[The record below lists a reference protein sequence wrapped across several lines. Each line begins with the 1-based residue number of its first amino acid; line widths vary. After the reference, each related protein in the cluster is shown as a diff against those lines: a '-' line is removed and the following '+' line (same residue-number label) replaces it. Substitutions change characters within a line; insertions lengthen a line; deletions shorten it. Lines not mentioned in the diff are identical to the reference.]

1 MIEDLEKL
9 KLAIDV
15 EVKHRYIDIRGKTQC
30 FSKFIMSEANKYYKL
45 SKKNPKWQVISET
58 FAHYPFASVPERRR
72 SIEHLVKVIKS
83 ELAKPEQS
91 DETPKTQGAALKNP
105 AETDVTYVKGV
116 GPKVAYTLNK
126 LGIYTAQDLIFYL
139 PRKHIDYSSRTLIRD
154 LEEGQSTTVFGYI
167 KSVSAFNSKNNLS
180 VVKVK
185 IADETG
191 YIELGFFQAKGNRFT
206 LERTKAQFPVN
217 AGIMVSGTVK
227 MNNYDHRLTFDKPTY
242 SIMTAEFLEKG
253 SSNLNMA
260 RIVPVYTVCENLNIK
275 TLRKAI
281 FNAIQLY
288 KDSIPDILPQY
299 LKEKYDLLDKKNSYR
314 TNTFS

>member
-1 MIEDLEKL
+1 MMEDLEKL

-15 EVKHRYIDIRGKTQC
+15 EIKHRYIDIHGKTKC
-30 FSKFIMSEANKYYKL
+30 FSKFIVSEANKYYKL
-45 SKKNPKWQVISET
+45 SKKNPKWAVIAET
-58 FAHYPFASVPERRR
+58 FAHYPVASVPERRR
-72 SIEHLVKVIKS
+72 SIEHLIKVIRSEISKS
-83 ELAKPEQS
+83 NPDAKLE
-91 DETPKTQGAALKNP
+91 KTSNIALKSP
-105 AETDVTYVKGV
+105 SETDVTYVKGV

-154 LEEGQSTTVFGYI
+154 LKEGQSTTIFGYV

-191 YIELGFFQAKGNRFT
+191 SIELGFFQAKGNRFT

-227 MNNYDHRLTFDKPTY
+227 MNNYDHRLTFDKPSY
-242 SIMTAEFLEKG
+242 SIMTGEFLENS

-260 RIVPVYTVCENLNIK
+260 RIVPIYTVCENLSVK

-281 FNAIQLY
+281 YNAIQLY
-288 KDSIPDILPQY
+288 KD
-299 LKEKYDLLDKKNSYR
+299 
-314 TNTFS
+314 